1 MVSWNLSKNSLV
13 TISCF
18 LFRTSLTSN
27 ATLLCKSQNILTM
40 SMLVLSILYGAID
53 K

>member
-18 LFRTSLTSN
+18 LFRTSLTSS

-40 SMLVLSILYGAID
+40 SMLVLNILYGAID